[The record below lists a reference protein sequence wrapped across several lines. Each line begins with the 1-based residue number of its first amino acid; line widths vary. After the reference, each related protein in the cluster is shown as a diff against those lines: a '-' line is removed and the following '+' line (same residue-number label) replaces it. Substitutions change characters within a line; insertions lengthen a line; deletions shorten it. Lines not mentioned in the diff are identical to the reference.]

1 MSHAAGEDVAID
13 LPLNADE
20 DDAVPRGVSL
30 VPFHLVIGDR
40 DFRPVRNLSL
50 AGRDDRNI
58 VAAIDLED
66 VGLVETFNFAA
77 PTDAPWMWTLA
88 YWVSQGPHAKAR
100 LQADAMA
107 AFAKSAAKINPTPQG
122 LRRRQKAA
130 RVSACALPATR
141 IAWDRSVSLRMLF

>member
-1 MSHAAGEDVAID
+1 MSHAAGGDVAID

-50 AGRDDRNI
+50 AVRDDRNI

-66 VGLVETFNFAA
+66 VGLVGVR
-77 PTDAPWMWTLA
+77 LA
-88 YWVSQGPHAKAR
+88 TTRDSGVVR
-100 LQADAMA
+100 LPESPFENVMDE
-107 AFAKSAAKINPTPQG
+107 
-122 LRRRQKAA
+122 
-130 RVSACALPATR
+130 
-141 IAWDRSVSLRMLF
+141 